1 MTGLGLMTTQEVAA
15 VFRCTTRTLWNWRRN
30 GLVQAVKVGRGCLYR
45 REEIE
50 RLCGLGRWAPTTE
63 INDQNAPCDNGV

>member
-1 MTGLGLMTTQEVAA
+1 MTGVGLMTTQEVAA

-63 INDQNAPCDNGV
+63 VNDLSAPYDNGA